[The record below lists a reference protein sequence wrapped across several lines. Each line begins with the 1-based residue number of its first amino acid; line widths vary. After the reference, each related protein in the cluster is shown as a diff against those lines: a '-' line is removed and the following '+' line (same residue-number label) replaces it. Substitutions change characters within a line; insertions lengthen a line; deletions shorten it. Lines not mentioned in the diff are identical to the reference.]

1 MQDRAEQ
8 LSEEAIEV
16 IHHMDKVAR
25 LSNLAIRLYSY
36 YIKHGHTSNIEDE
49 QRIKDFM
56 AQHLPTDAWELTGF
70 YEKLYLYQSLCW
82 YAFIR
87 QDFLM
92 YYRYSQKWV
101 NLFEEQPLMKRV
113 ETGHYI
119 KGLHNL
125 INAHFDLRNHAR
137 FDEVL
142 QRFEILPKQK
152 GCSTTRTFA
161 FSLSLYRTGKDQP
174 ALPKWQL

>member
-1 MQDRAEQ
+1 MSNSTTHTYFIKKGFFCKAEVAGESKRNGQSQSEEQFLIQIISLEKRIESLHITRSMQDRAEQ

-36 YIKHGHTSNIEDE
+36 YIKTWPHSNIEDE

-92 YYRYSQKWV
+92 YYRYAQKWV

-119 KGLHNL
+119 KGL
-125 INAHFDLRNHAR
+125 
-137 FDEVL
+137 
-142 QRFEILPKQK
+142 
-152 GCSTTRTFA
+152 TT
-161 FSLSLYRTGKDQP
+161 
-174 ALPKWQL
+174 